1 MPAIT
6 SADGPVCVTGASSY
20 VGAAIVLHLVESG
33 CAPRG
38 LSERGTRGN
47 LRRGFTWGANN
58 NGRFLTSDH
67 LPSLEKEIGVYLR
80 PLSGP

>member
-33 CAPRG
+33 CAPRAG
-38 LSERGTRGN
+38 YLKRYKGEFETGGSPE
-47 LRRGFTWGANN
+47 F
-58 NGRFLTSDH
+58 
-67 LPSLEKEIGVYLR
+67 LR
-80 PLSGP
+80 PRCCQ